1 MLKVKGAK
9 LQLITGDMYFGG
21 CQQGVRIVES
31 KWEWGEDMMPVEA
44 LMALFPATWFLL
56 LFLQVG
62 TTLHPHW
69 DRSPST
75 RSYNLFP
82 AEVLISE
89 ERAARTVCHYP
100 QAPYSACLLEV
111 LFVTTQ
117 SALSASAML

>member
-1 MLKVKGAK
+1 MLKVKGVK

-44 LMALFPATWFLL
+44 LMALFSATWFPL

-75 RSYNLFP
+75 RSSNLFT

-89 ERAARTVCHYP
+89 ERAARTVCHYL

-117 SALSASAML
+117 SALNASAML